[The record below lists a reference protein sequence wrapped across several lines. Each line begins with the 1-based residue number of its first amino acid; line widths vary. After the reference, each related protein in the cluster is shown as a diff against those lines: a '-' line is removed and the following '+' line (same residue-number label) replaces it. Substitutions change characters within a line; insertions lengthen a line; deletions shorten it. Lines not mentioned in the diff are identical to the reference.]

1 VKKISFVLIGAIA
14 LFYLFLSRE
23 CYADAYA
30 YVSNNATNTVS
41 VINTSDNTTATIG
54 VGIGPLG
61 VAVDP
66 DGDYVYVANNSDA
79 TVSVISTYFNTVAAT
94 IDVGNGPLGV
104 AVDPDGEYVYVAN
117 NSDATVS
124 VISVSTVTATIGV
137 GIGPLG
143 VAADPDGE
151 YVYVA
156 NNSDATVSVIRTS
169 DNTVTATIGVGN
181 GPYGVE
187 VTPNGE
193 YVYVANN
200 SDATVSVISTSDN
213 TVTNIISVGDSP
225 AAFGKFICGT
235 LPEAPTDLVATT
247 VSEKQ
252 IDLSWTDNSYDE
264 LGFKIERKQYGESFT
279 QINTVSDNVTSYND
293 TGLSPHRSYY
303 YRVRAY
309 NDAGNS
315 DYSNEASS
323 VTDKEKDGCFIAT
336 AVYGSPS
343 EPHVKVLR
351 DFRDRFLLTSSA
363 GNFFVDLYYASSPH
377 IAEFMAKHTILKT
390 MVRWGLLPLVGISW
404 VLLKIGPALYLALMF
419 MLLAL
424 MSTTSLVF
432 FCKIKGRKRDQ
443 TFF

>member
-1 VKKISFVLIGAIA
+1 
-14 LFYLFLSRE
+14 
-23 CYADAYA
+23 
-30 YVSNNATNTVS
+30 
-41 VINTSDNTTATIG
+41 
-54 VGIGPLG
+54 
-61 VAVDP
+61 
-66 DGDYVYVANNSDA
+66 
-79 TVSVISTYFNTVAAT
+79 VIST
-94 IDVGNGPLGV
+94 P
-104 AVDPDGEYVYVAN
+104 
-117 NSDATVS
+117 
-124 VISVSTVTATIGV
+124 
-137 GIGPLG
+137 
-143 VAADPDGE
+143 
-151 YVYVA
+151 
-156 NNSDATVSVIRTS
+156 
-169 DNTVTATIGVGN
+169 
-181 GPYGVE
+181 
-187 VTPNGE
+187 
-193 YVYVANN
+193 
-200 SDATVSVISTSDN
+200 DN

-279 QINTVSDNVTSYND
+279 QIETVSADVTSYND
-293 TGLSPHRSYY
+293 AGLSPYRSYY

-315 DYSNEASS
+315 DYSNEASTI
-323 VTDKEKDGCFIAT
+323 TDKEKDGCFIAT
-336 AVYGSPS
+336 AAYSSPS

-432 FCKIKGRKRDQ
+432 FCKIKGRKRGQ
-443 TFF
+443 IFF